1 MIVVD
6 ASVVVDIL
14 VPGATTAAARARVA
28 GEQLRAPAHLDLEVA
43 SALARMQR
51 AGVLSEA
58 EAEARIEAAASLTV
72 ARHELPDLLR
82 GAWTRIGSLR
92 VADALYVEL
101 AARLGTVVV
110 TTDARLARATPLAEL
125 IAA

>member
-1 MIVVD
+1 
-6 ASVVVDIL
+6 
-14 VPGATTAAARARVA
+14 
-28 GEQLRAPAHLDLEVA
+28 
-43 SALARMQR
+43 MQR